1 MIYFMY
7 NRYREVTG
15 SNALET
21 LNFSGFIESLVPV
34 KILVSKD
41 KANGSNTN
49 DR

>member
-1 MIYFMY
+1 MT
-7 NRYREVTG
+7 V
-15 SNALET
+15 L
-21 LNFSGFIESLVPV
+21 FIKSLAPV

>member
-1 MIYFMY
+1 MT
-7 NRYREVTG
+7 V
-15 SNALET
+15 L
-21 LNFSGFIESLVPV
+21 FIESFVPV